1 MRLIK
6 TLVAAASTLVL
17 ASPAYA
23 QTVIANPTRFNSIAG
38 ILGTVFT
45 WLIAIIGIIAV
56 IFIIIGGI
64 RYILARGD
72 PKATDAARGTIT
84 AAIIGLVIA
93 LLAVAIVIVVS
104 NFLGAQ
110 NGATGL
116 NGNGKF
122 TLPF

>member
-1 MRLIK
+1 MRIIK
-6 TLVAAASTLVL
+6 TIVAAAATLGL

-23 QTVIANPTRFNSIAG
+23 QVISNPTRFTSVGG
-38 ILGTVFT
+38 IITQIFT
-45 WLIAIIGIIAV
+45 WLIAIIGVIAV

-93 LLAVAIVIVVS
+93 LLAVVIVIVVS
-104 NFLGAQ
+104 NFLGAS
-110 NGATGL
+110 TGL
-116 NGNGKF
+116 PTGSGINF
-122 TLPF
+122 